1 MNKKSIQ
8 HIIDQNAYPDVP
20 SEVELIETHISWV
33 LLTENFAFKIKKPIQ
48 YSFLSFTSLEKRK
61 FYCEKEVRLNRRL
74 TEEVYLG
81 VVPICKHN
89 SHWTIDGKEGE
100 IVDYAVKMKKLD
112 NERRM
117 DILLQK
123 GAVTKKNM
131 EQLADRLAGFHAFTD
146 SIEGELLVYNLW
158 LDFADLLKVKSFLS
172 EKLGEAA
179 GQKVEEIVRFA
190 KRFLNKYEKRILE
203 RHQQG
208 YTIDGHGDLHSRNI
222 FLLEEPV
229 IFDCIEFND
238 HFRQV
243 DVLNELAF
251 FCMDL
256 DYYKQPELQ
265 IHFLK
270 QYQLK
275 YPCIFKEEDRLLFQ
289 YYKLYRANV
298 RCKVNA
304 LKAMQESETLEF
316 SKRMNLCEDYFQL
329 MKEYF
334 SVLSREK
341 NMEALNSLKMY
352 F

>member
-1 MNKKSIQ
+1 MNLKNIEQ
-8 HIIDQNAYPDVP
+8 IIKDKAYPDVP
-20 SEVELIETHISWV
+20 SETQVIETHISWV
-33 LLTENFAFKIKKPIQ
+33 LLTEHFAFKIKKPLQ

-61 FYCEKEVRLNRRL
+61 FYCEKEVLLNRRL
-74 TEEVYLG
+74 TENVYLG
-81 VVPICKHN
+81 VVPIRKHMGKC
-89 SHWTIDGKEGE
+89 SIDGKEGE
-100 IVDYAVKMKKLD
+100 IIDYAVQMKKLD

-123 GAVTKKNM
+123 GLVTKKHM
-131 EQLADRLAGFHAFTD
+131 EQLADKLAGFHAFTD

-158 LDFADLLKVKSFLS
+158 LDFADLLKVESFIS
-172 EKLGEAA
+172 KKLGEAA
-179 GQKVEEIVRFA
+179 AQKLTEIVRFS
-190 KRFLNKYEKRILE
+190 KSFLNQHEKRIIE

-208 YTIDGHGDLHSRNI
+208 FTIDGHGDLHSRNI

-256 DYYKQPELQ
+256 DYYKQQELE

-270 QYQLK
+270 HYQIK
-275 YPCIFKEEDRLLFQ
+275 YPCIFNEADRLLFQ

-304 LKAMQESETLEF
+304 LKAMQESDPQEF
-316 SKRMNLCEDYFQL
+316 KLRMNLCEDYFQL
-329 MKEYF
+329 MKAYY
-334 SVLSREK
+334 SVLSASQK
-341 NMEALNSLKMY
+341 SSV
-352 F
+352 

>member
-1 MNKKSIQ
+1 MNQKAIQ
-8 HIIDQNAYPDVP
+8 QIIDQQAYPDVP
-20 SEVELIETHISWV
+20 SDVELIETHISWV

-48 YSFLSFTSLEKRK
+48 YSFLSFTTLEKRK

-74 TEEVYLG
+74 TEDVYLS
-81 VVPICKHN
+81 VVPIFKDN
-89 SHWTIDGKEGE
+89 SHWTIDGKAGK

-117 DILLQK
+117 DVLLQK
-123 GAVTKKNM
+123 GAVTKKHM
-131 EQLADRLAGFHAFTD
+131 EQLADKLAGFHAFTD

-158 LDFADLLKVKSFLS
+158 LDFADLLKVKNFLS

-190 KRFLNKYEKRILE
+190 KSFLNRYEKRILE

-208 YTIDGHGDLHSRNI
+208 FTIDGHGDLHSRNI

-256 DYYKQPELQ
+256 DYYKQAELQ
-265 IHFLK
+265 MHFLK
-270 QYQLK
+270 QYQIK
-275 YPCIFKEEDRLLFQ
+275 YPCIFKQEDHLLFQ

-298 RCKVNA
+298 RTKVNA
-304 LKAMQESETLEF
+304 LKAMQETDPAEF
-316 SKRMNLCEDYFQL
+316 SLRMNLCEDYLQL
-329 MKEYF
+329 MKEYY
-334 SVLSREK
+334 SVLSRNK
-341 NMEALNSLKMY
+341 
-352 F
+352 